1 MKNVKRLESNHQNIF
16 QVQVFDGGGNVYRV
30 YTKEESE
37 TVYCPDLD
45 SYRIDNMLREK
56 YSDWD
61 K

>member
-1 MKNVKRLESNHQNIF
+1 M
-16 QVQVFDGGGNVYRV
+16 QVFDGGGNVYRV